1 VVSSPSSCP
10 PRSGFAHDPRVA
22 PSRPPTQ
29 PERLWSGAPPRS
41 RSLDPPQL
49 RKALS
54 CSRSASAHKAP
65 SPSRDSPQHT
75 LTTSRS
81 RSASLSPSP
90 APFSPPAPPSSTRGK
105 LLEGSVFPPNRG
117 RSLAA
122 VFVFFHSQGGISR
135 VGRGDATRSGEGGE
149 GRLPAV
155 PQRTRL
161 LVTIA
166 EVETRWCGCEG
177 CG

>member
-1 VVSSPSSCP
+1 MQTHMQFLCDDCRTGTRREQGKALQPSTLSMYIHKHLYGFTYRRRHKHTCKHPERNKKEKHNRVVSSPSSC

-29 PERLWSGAPPRS
+29 PERLWCGAPPRS

-54 CSRSASAHKAP
+54 CSRSASAHRAP

-90 APFSPPAPPSSTRGK
+90 APFSPPVPPSSTRRK
-105 LLEGSVFPPNRG
+105 LLEGSVFPPNR
-117 RSLAA
+117 
-122 VFVFFHSQGGISR
+122 
-135 VGRGDATRSGEGGE
+135 
-149 GRLPAV
+149 
-155 PQRTRL
+155 
-161 LVTIA
+161 
-166 EVETRWCGCEG
+166 
-177 CG
+177 